1 METFPNDDTGAAIRQ
16 WAAEGSDITKPMKID
31 FFVAVPNRV
40 VGDLF
45 ASDPELS
52 VFSQVSVEEDAETGR
67 WTCYCSKVVVPISR
81 TLSKRSSCLLG
92 LRSGTARNLM
102 VSDPL
107 AMGEQVGII
116 YVIASRSCTR

>member
-67 WTCYCSKVVVPISR
+67 WTCYCSKVVVPIYKDIVE
-81 TLSKRSSCLLG
+81 TEQLLAGLAKRYGAEFDGFGSFG
-92 LRSGTARNLM
+92 NG
-102 VSDPL
+102 
-107 AMGEQVGII
+107 
-116 YVIASRSCTR
+116 